1 MAFSTQFREMT
12 VLWPHF
18 VPRHLSSPS
27 HPCPRHGPQ
36 PARWVYKGHHGAG
49 AQPMCQQGPWR
60 PPSLANAP
68 CPGWSSVVTEHSFHS
83 KGRWWRRNWVGSLS
97 SQLSQGTA
105 SGSPGYLVSV
115 GFRFPLNWKGQ
126 CCAWT
131 CVPTSSQGTGHL
143 RLLFLLRAQQR
154 TLPYQSGDA
163 DLLGRCGC
171 HLFFP
176 GDPGKTAAQL
186 QLAEVALECVVPF
199 SVISLVC

>member
-1 MAFSTQFREMT
+1 MT

-68 CPGWSSVVTEHSFHS
+68 CPGWSSMVTEHSFHS
-83 KGRWWRRNWVGSLS
+83 KGRWRRKNWVGSLS

-105 SGSPGYLVSV
+105 LGSPGHFISV
-115 GFRFPLNWKGQ
+115 GFRFPLHWKGP
-126 CCAWT
+126 A
-131 CVPTSSQGTGHL
+131 V
-143 RLLFLLRAQQR
+143 
-154 TLPYQSGDA
+154 
-163 DLLGRCGC
+163 LGRVSLPAVRVLVTLGC
-171 HLFFP
+171 FSCSGLNRGHFPTNRVMPTCWGEMWLSSLFP
-176 GDPGKTAAQL
+176 CDPGKTAAQL